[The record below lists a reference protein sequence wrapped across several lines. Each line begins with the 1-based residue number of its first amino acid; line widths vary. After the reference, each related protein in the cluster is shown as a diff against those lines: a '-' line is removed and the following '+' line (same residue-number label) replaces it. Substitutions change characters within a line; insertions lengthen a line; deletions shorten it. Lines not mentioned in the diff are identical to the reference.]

1 MRRWLAPF
9 LCLLMVM
16 CALVP
21 AQTVVRRPI
30 VSSTP
35 PTFPVN
41 GVLDGF
47 DRPNEGPPPSASW
60 TDTIVVGD
68 LGMVVSGNGATTPS
82 STPGSAFWNLS
93 TFGPDCEAYVTT
105 TGSIDFGGVWLRLA
119 SPGTAGADGY
129 HGQFYVTGSQL
140 SIYRLDNGS
149 YTSILTVNSITI
161 NPGDSVGLSAIGS
174 SIELWY
180 KPGAGSWTSQGS
192 VTDTT
197 YSAAGSIGM
206 TSSSSGGVL
215 DDFGG
220 GTR

>member
-41 GVLDGF
+41 GVIDSF
-47 DRPNEGPPPSASW
+47 TRANEGPPPSANW
-60 TDTIVVGD
+60 TSSIITTDG
-68 LGMVVSGNGATTPS
+68 GMQVSSNSAIGS
-82 STPGSAFWNLS
+82 SGVINSAWWS
-93 TFGPDCEAYVTT
+93 AATFGPDCEAYLTNFEDA
-105 TGSIDFGGVWLRLA
+105 DFGGVWVRLA
-119 SPGTAGADGY
+119 APGTAGVDGY
-129 HGQFYVTGSQL
+129 HAQFYVTGSQL
-140 SIYRLDNGS
+140 SLYRLDNGT
-149 YTSILTVNSITI
+149 YTSILTVGSFT
-161 NPGDSVGLSAIGS
+161 PAAGDSIGISAIGS

-180 KPGAGSWTSQGS
+180 KVGAGAWISKGS
-192 VTDTT
+192 VTDST
-197 YSAAGSIGM
+197 YSASGNIGM
-206 TSSSSGGVL
+206 TINGAKRV